1 MSEASSG
8 APPGASDTGAGET
21 APERHIPF
29 EQVFNFRDLGGYR
42 ARDGRAVRWRTIFRS
57 DSLHEMSDSDQHR
70 FSEQLGVRTVL
81 DLRNPG
87 SVERNPANVRATVH
101 NISFID
107 DAALRAYG
115 EQHGSVAS
123 TGWYLEVLQG
133 AEQVDGIARAF
144 AVLSEPSSYPL
155 SFNCSLGKDRAG
167 LMAALVLGA
176 LGVDHDQIGQDY
188 SLSEQNMGPI
198 RQRYERVRDALGTGP
213 VGESDESRS
222 SQTFSLADG
231 TFASPPEWMTGVL
244 EALAAGHGSVRGYIE
259 AQGVPGAD
267 LDRFADLLLE

>member
-1 MSEASSG
+1 MG
-8 APPGASDTGAGET
+8 GPLPQTPGSDAGGT
-21 APERHIPF
+21 APERHIRF
-29 EQVFNFRDLGGYR
+29 DRVFNFRDLGGYR

-57 DSLHEMSDSDQHR
+57 DSLHEMSDSDRHH
-70 FSEQLGVRTVL
+70 FAEQLGVCTVL

-101 NISFID
+101 NIAFID
-107 DAALRAYG
+107 DAALSAYG

-123 TGWYLEVLQG
+123 TEWYLEVLHG

-176 LGVDHDQIGQDY
+176 LGVDHEQIGEDY

-213 VGESDESRS
+213 SDHSESSR
-222 SQTFSLADG
+222 TFSLADG

-244 EALAAGHGSVRGYIE
+244 EALAAEYGSVRGYVE
-259 AQGVPGAD
+259 AQGVPGAE
-267 LDRFADLLLE
+267 LDRFAGLLLEQGQPE